1 MKHQGTTGKDRS
13 RGAENEKGGMY
24 GDICDSICSGAK
36 WVWKMVVEEVNK
48 GTEASQDGL
57 KSLPANQ
64 EGKLYIYRERHSC
77 LDNPMDGGA
86 W

>member
-1 MKHQGTTGKDRS
+1 
-13 RGAENEKGGMY
+13 
-24 GDICDSICSGAK
+24 
-36 WVWKMVVEEVNK
+36 MVVEEVNK

-64 EGKLYIYRERHSC
+64 EGKLYIYRERDSC